1 MKLTAKQIERLV
13 KQGEVAQTE
22 CKDASGGLPD
32 SLWESYSSFAN
43 TDGGVILLGV
53 KEVDH
58 KFSIAGVPKAA
69 MLIKQFW
76 DGVNNREKVNVN
88 ILFDRHVYSVKC
100 RGRDVVVIEVPRADR
115 RERPVY
121 VGKDMFNG
129 TYRRNGEGDYKCSR
143 EAVLAMLRDA
153 SDVTADAT
161 VLESLTVA
169 DLNPESIRHYR
180 EEFSRFRPRLAWN
193 KLSDEEFLKKIGA
206 LGRGDDGDLHPN
218 IAGLVCFGDFVTIMH
233 ELPNYFLDYRERSS
247 DSARW
252 GDRVCSS
259 DPTWSGNIVDFF
271 YRIYDKV
278 TSSVKTPFALDE
290 NDRRID
296 ETDVHEAVREVI
308 ANALVHADYHGRQGI
323 VVEKRFNEIQV
334 SNPGT
339 MRISKEVAIEGGR
352 SDPRNAQV
360 FNIFSLIG
368 IGERS
373 GTGLSNLYALWDQHG
388 FATPLIRE
396 EFDPEKTIVNIATES
411 NQVISEN
418 TRTEPVQGVPQVG
431 PSSAQNR
438 PKLAPES
445 TQDPTKTRPRPDQDP
460 TKVPQGRPKG
470 DPRVTQ
476 GDPRVTQGD
485 PSLMQDLPAAAKQV
499 FRELVQDPKMTL
511 RGLATKLGFSKTTVT
526 TAIGILV
533 AQKVIRREGNKQT
546 GHWEVVK

>member
-88 ILFDRHVYSVKC
+88 ILFDRHVY
-100 RGRDVVVIEVPRADR
+100 
-115 RERPVY
+115 
-121 VGKDMFNG
+121 
-129 TYRRNGEGDYKCSR
+129 
-143 EAVLAMLRDA
+143 
-153 SDVTADAT
+153 
-161 VLESLTVA
+161 
-169 DLNPESIRHYR
+169 
-180 EEFSRFRPRLAWN
+180 
-193 KLSDEEFLKKIGA
+193 
-206 LGRGDDGDLHPN
+206 
-218 IAGLVCFGDFVTIMH
+218 
-233 ELPNYFLDYRERSS
+233 
-247 DSARW
+247 
-252 GDRVCSS
+252 
-259 DPTWSGNIVDFF
+259 
-271 YRIYDKV
+271 
-278 TSSVKTPFALDE
+278 
-290 NDRRID
+290 
-296 ETDVHEAVREVI
+296 
-308 ANALVHADYHGRQGI
+308 

-334 SNPGT
+334 SNLGT

-373 GTGLSNLYALWDQHG
+373 GMGLSNLYALWEQHG
-388 FATPLIRE
+388 FETPVIRE
-396 EFDPEKTIVNIATES
+396 EFDPEKTIVSISTGLDNNQTINEADVDNKSALMS
-411 NQVISEN
+411 NLDNNSK
-418 TRTEPVQGVPQVG
+418 VPQVG
-431 PSSAQNR
+431 PSSARNR
-438 PKLAPES
+438 PKLDPKSAQGAPRS
-445 TQDPTKTRPRPDQDP
+445 DQDP

-533 AQKVIRREGNKQT
+533 AKKIIRREGNKQT
-546 GHWEVVK
+546 GHWEVMK